1 MLIHIRVKGR
11 VQGVGFRAW
20 ACRKANELDLSGWV
34 RNRSNGS
41 VEILA
46 EGPNDKIDMFL
57 GLCKKGPLFARVDQ
71 IEPVSFPDAFVPP
84 IQQGIFI
91 NQATV

>member
-20 ACRKANELDLSGWV
+20 ACRRANELDLSGWV

-46 EGPNDKIDMFL
+46 EGSNDKIDLFL
-57 GLCKKGPLFARVDQ
+57 SLCKKGPLFARVDQ
-71 IEPVSFPDAFVPP
+71 IEPVSCPDAFVPP
-84 IQQGIFI
+84 IQEGIFT

>member
-1 MLIHIRVKGR
+1 MLIHIRIKGR

-20 ACRKANELDLSGWV
+20 ACRKAGELDLSGWV
-34 RNRSNGS
+34 RNRSDRT

-46 EGPNDKIDMFL
+46 EGPDSHINLFL
-57 GLCKKGPLFARVDQ
+57 DLCQKGPLFARVDQ
-71 IEPVSFPDAFVPP
+71 IQPVSVPDAFVPP

>member
-1 MLIHIRVKGR
+1 MIIHIRIKGR

-20 ACRKANELDLSGWV
+20 ACRKAGELDLSGWV
-34 RNRSNGS
+34 RNRSNGA

-46 EGPNDKIDMFL
+46 EGSDESINMFL
-57 GLCKKGPLFARVDQ
+57 NLCKKGPLFARVDHL
-71 IEPVSFPDAFVPP
+71 EPVSYPDAFVPP
-84 IQQGIFI
+84 IQKGIFV

>member
-20 ACRKANELDLSGWV
+20 ACRKATDLDLSGWV
-34 RNRSNGS
+34 RNRSNGT

-46 EGPNDKIDMFL
+46 EGSDDNINLFL
-57 GLCKKGPLFARVDQ
+57 ALCKKGPLFARVDQ
-71 IEPVSFPDAFVPP
+71 IEPVSVPDAFVPP

>member
-1 MLIHIRVKGR
+1 MLIHIRIFGR

-20 ACRKANELDLSGWV
+20 ACRKANDLDLSGWV

-46 EGPNDKIDMFL
+46 EGSDQNTDMFL
-57 GLCKKGPLFARVDQ
+57 SLCQKGPLFARVDK
-71 IEPVSFPDAFVPP
+71 IEPVSVPDAFVPP
-84 IQQGIFI
+84 IQKGVFV
-91 NQATV
+91 NEASV